1 MIEATTYIR
10 DDSNSRGYTKWNVL
24 RTTDDNMVDGL
35 ERLHRVLARALDE
48 TDDEAPIVRMVIQVV
63 EVDAESDAE

>member
-1 MIEATTYIR
+1 MVEATTYIR

-24 RTTDDNMVDGL
+24 RTTDSNMVDGL

-48 TDDEAPIVRMVIQVV
+48 ADEDTPIVRMVIQVV
-63 EVDAESDAE
+63 EVDAEADE